1 MGVETPAHPQS
12 YLCPDPPT
20 PGLPAP
26 HLLCCSSSC
35 FLLLRN
41 SHLVLL
47 ALQQTQTPPPSP
59 PGGLPQLNP
68 WLPVCSC
75 FSPSFLSSWAS
86 PSGGL
91 HLPTG
96 CSLGTG
102 SSFPRGEK
110 TPLVKT
116 RVTLLSLHSPD
127 HSAPKLT
134 GHSDPLH
141 QSAEC

>member
-1 MGVETPAHPQS
+1 MRVPGCSLTLPGN
-12 YLCPDPPT
+12 CPGSFLPPPPHWWVWRPPPIPNPIFAQT
-20 PGLPAP
+20 HTHQGLPAP
-26 HLLCCSSSC
+26 HLLCRSSSR
-35 FLLLRN
+35 FLLLLRN

-102 SSFPRGEK
+102 SCSIERRP
-110 TPLVKT
+110 
-116 RVTLLSLHSPD
+116 HW
-127 HSAPKLT
+127 
-134 GHSDPLH
+134 
-141 QSAEC
+141 